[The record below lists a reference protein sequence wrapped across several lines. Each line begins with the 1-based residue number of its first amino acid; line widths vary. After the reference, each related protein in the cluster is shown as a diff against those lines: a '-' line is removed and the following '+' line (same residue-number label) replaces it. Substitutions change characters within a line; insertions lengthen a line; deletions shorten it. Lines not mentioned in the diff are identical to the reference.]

1 MSRFS
6 VVPSRV
12 IEDERFSMTH
22 LRVLMALCTHTDKN
36 GWCFPSRNTMAERV
50 KVSAARISQ
59 VTKDL
64 CEWGYLEV
72 TARSRNDGSQT
83 SNGYRVL
90 FDLGDPE
97 HMQGVSTAYGGV
109 NPMELTGGVNPS
121 LTPLTSQVND
131 PLKKTRGARGT
142 QLPAGF
148 SANQTHRQMAVELGL
163 DLERELEA
171 FTDFHQSRGSVFKD
185 WDAALRTWLRKAH
198 QFKRPRTSEQPSR
211 GRVSKAEQQQ
221 KDKEW
226 LDELTGRAKQ
236 PTIIDITPA

>member
-97 HMQGVSTAYGGV
+97 RLEGVSTAYGGV

-131 PLKKTRGARGT
+131 PLKETRGKRGT
-142 QLPAGF
+142 QLPSGF
-148 SANQTHRQMAVELGL
+148 SANQTHRQLAVELGL

-185 WDAALRTWLRKAH
+185 WDAALRTWLRNARRF
-198 QFKRPRTSEQPSR
+198 QRP
-211 GRVSKAEQQQ
+211 
-221 KDKEW
+221 
-226 LDELTGRAKQ
+226 
-236 PTIIDITPA
+236 TPATLPPSGVAAKRTKLSAERFNEPGYYGDGPTVRPL